1 MLSPVGPLP
10 PEVYWRR
17 RAVAVAGLVVVVV
30 LLLWLGSAVAGGSP
44 APETPAAAPAPATTT
59 AAPASSTPPTP
70 APTTGTSTTV
80 PAPGSATTTTP
91 AATTPAPTTTAPPTS
106 QAPLG
111 PCPDADVVLTA
122 AAAAPTYKVGEE
134 PVFRLLVS
142 TRGTVPC
149 TRALDGALQQVL
161 VYSADGTQRLWS
173 SNDCYPGTGTETK
186 TLVPGQQTSYS
197 IRWSGTTSAPGC
209 TAPRTPVP
217 AGAYTVVV
225 GLGGLTSAPAPFTL
239 V

>member
-17 RAVAVAGLVVVVV
+17 RAVAVAGLLVVLV

-44 APETPAAAPAPATTT
+44 APETPAAAPAPATT
-59 AAPASSTPPTP
+59 AAVPSSSTPPTP
-70 APTTGTSTTV
+70 EPTTGTSTTV
-80 PAPGSATTTTP
+80 PAPGVPVTT
-91 AATTPAPTTTAPPTS
+91 TTPAPTTTPSPTTS
-106 QAPLG
+106 APLG
-111 PCPDADVVLTA
+111 PCPDADVALTA
-122 AAAAPTYKVGEE
+122 EAAAPQYKVGEE

-142 TRGTVPC
+142 TSGTVPC

-186 TLVPGQQTSYS
+186 TLTPGQQTSYS

-209 TAPRTPVP
+209 TTPRTPVP

-225 GLGGLTSAPAPFTL
+225 GLGGLTSAPAPFAL